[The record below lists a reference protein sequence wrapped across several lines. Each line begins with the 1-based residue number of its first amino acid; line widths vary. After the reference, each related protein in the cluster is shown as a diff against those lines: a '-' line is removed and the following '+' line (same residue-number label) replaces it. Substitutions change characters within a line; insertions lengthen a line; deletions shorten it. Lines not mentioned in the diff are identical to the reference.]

1 MTTNNHYVNT
11 KNIHRSAN
19 KNIDSHPKPQKY
31 TQQDINF
38 SDTPLFFPA
47 GLERIFL
54 FIYVVTLPYIAGL
67 TFLFFYIANG
77 NYKIFLS
84 LSDTNS
90 YILTWAIGYEILAA
104 IILLVIMKNTISF
117 SLKSSNRSTQKKFII
132 P

>member
-1 MTTNNHYVNT
+1 MPTKNHYLNT
-11 KNIHRSAN
+11 KNIHRSAS
-19 KNIDSHPKPQKY
+19 KDRGLQTKPQKY
-31 TQQDINF
+31 TQQNINF

-77 NYKIFLS
+77 NYKVFLS

-104 IILLVIMKNTISF
+104 TILLVIMKNAISF